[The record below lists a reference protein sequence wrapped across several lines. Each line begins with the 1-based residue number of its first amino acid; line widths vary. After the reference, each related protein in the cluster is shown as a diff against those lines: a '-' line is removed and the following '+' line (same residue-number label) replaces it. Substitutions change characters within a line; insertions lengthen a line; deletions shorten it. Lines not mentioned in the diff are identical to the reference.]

1 MTYLKD
7 SSGAAL
13 PLTLVVILVLAI
25 LGVSL
30 LTVASSSHSMQAS
43 QHRRLA
49 ARHIAEGGAETVYQ
63 AIKTSSSSVVYG
75 HPFTV
80 NLGNQP
86 GNPTASVTVEELE
99 DDTVLITSTGT
110 YGSASATVK
119 LAAIPGLPE
128 VYTLGVYAGEGIH
141 GKGDGKKNVVL
152 GADIVSGGEIDGWSA
167 PGHNVVENSHIAFPT
182 VNRDDYESW
191 PPPQDNGDKNHR
203 EIRIGPTGKAFLPN
217 DVEAKNNLK
226 IYGPGTLVIDGGL
239 TEKNNI
245 TIHGAVTLIVIGDLT
260 GKNNLEAVEL
270 TGSQLNLVVTGNVT
284 LGNNSKVFGNI
295 VVGGSLTVD
304 QNTEVKYSPPVLG
317 LVPDVIGGNREWS
330 RVWIR

>member
-7 SSGAAL
+7 SRGAAL

-128 VYTLGVYAGEGIH
+128 VYTLGVY
-141 GKGDGKKNVVL
+141 KRV
-152 GADIVSGGEIDGWSA
+152 
-167 PGHNVVENSHIAFPT
+167 
-182 VNRDDYESW
+182 
-191 PPPQDNGDKNHR
+191 R
-203 EIRIGPTGKAFLPN
+203 E
-217 DVEAKNNLK
+217 
-226 IYGPGTLVIDGGL
+226 Y
-239 TEKNNI
+239 TER
-245 TIHGAVTLIVIGDLT
+245 
-260 GKNNLEAVEL
+260 
-270 TGSQLNLVVTGNVT
+270 VTGRRTSCWGRISYQVARSTGGPLLATT
-284 LGNNSKVFGNI
+284 LLRTAP
-295 VVGGSLTVD
+295 SLF
-304 QNTEVKYSPPVLG
+304 PL
-317 LVPDVIGGNREWS
+317 
-330 RVWIR
+330 

>member
-7 SSGAAL
+7 SRGAAL

-128 VYTLGVYAGEGIH
+128 GIPSACTRVREYTE
-141 GKGDGKKNVVL
+141 
-152 GADIVSGGEIDGWSA
+152 
-167 PGHNVVENSHIAFPT
+167 
-182 VNRDDYESW
+182 R
-191 PPPQDNGDKNHR
+191 
-203 EIRIGPTGKAFLPN
+203 
-217 DVEAKNNLK
+217 
-226 IYGPGTLVIDGGL
+226 
-239 TEKNNI
+239 
-245 TIHGAVTLIVIGDLT
+245 
-260 GKNNLEAVEL
+260 
-270 TGSQLNLVVTGNVT
+270 VTGRRTSCWGRISYQVARSTGGPLLATT
-284 LGNNSKVFGNI
+284 LLRTAP
-295 VVGGSLTVD
+295 SLF
-304 QNTEVKYSPPVLG
+304 PL
-317 LVPDVIGGNREWS
+317 
-330 RVWIR
+330 